1 VWLLLASG
9 LGIWLVARWV
19 MFALYM
25 PNRHSRWAV
34 GVFGIVVV
42 AAAALSL
49 VGQRR
54 RADWTL
60 GISIAAP
67 ILCALVLL
75 PTAWRAWSTPVDQDL
90 ENAYRYIAG
99 LPVDTLVAAHPD
111 LADFIPL
118 RTRRSVLASSEE
130 SQPFVLGFYRKMKP
144 LLEDSLRGAYATR
157 WSDID
162 NILGAR
168 GVSAML
174 TAPSVW
180 SANDYFEPFRS
191 LVHQLRDEGNKQGFV
206 LKHPT
211 PDRVL
216 FHSGDV
222 YVVRVIS
229 KK

>member
-1 VWLLLASG
+1 L
-9 LGIWLVARWV
+9 
-19 MFALYM
+19 
-25 PNRHSRWAV
+25 AV

-118 RTRRSVLASSEE
+118 RTRRSVLASTEE